1 MLVTFEAILSGG
13 SKETV
18 TATML
23 QNVVVL
29 KVTRPDTVGGNGVV
43 QLLCNPNEAQ
53 YAALSLAQGKTIN
66 LVRRA
71 PGDLEMRPMEIASLR
86 KLVK

>member
-1 MLVTFEAILSGG
+1 MLVTFEAILGSG

-29 KVTRPDTVGGNGVV
+29 KVTRPEIPGGEGVV

-66 LVRRA
+66 FVRRA
-71 PGDLEMRPMEIASLR
+71 PGDFEMRPMEIASFR
-86 KLVK
+86 KLIK

>member
-1 MLVTFEAILSGG
+1 MLVTFEALLGSG

-23 QNVVVL
+23 QNVIVL
-29 KVTRPDTVGGNGVV
+29 RVTRPDTAGGGGIV

-71 PGDLEMRPMEIASLR
+71 PGDFEMRPMEIVSLR
-86 KLVK
+86 KLMK